1 MSTGITGALRELRQ
15 RARGKTPPDI
25 DVMLGEMRDMKLIE
39 QRQHRIVELFGMMT
53 FALQAG
59 WVSREESEGENETG
73 CKNTN
78 HWSRYSCGLSKFR
91 PSSAG
96 GGAGYAGS
104 KQTIASTTAGM

>member
-25 DVMLGEMRDMKLIE
+25 DVMLGEMRELIIENQRAMKLIE

-59 WVSREESEGENETG
+59 WVSREESEGENE
-73 CKNTN
+73 N
-78 HWSRYSCGLSKFR
+78 S
-91 PSSAG
+91 
-96 GGAGYAGS
+96 
-104 KQTIASTTAGM
+104 